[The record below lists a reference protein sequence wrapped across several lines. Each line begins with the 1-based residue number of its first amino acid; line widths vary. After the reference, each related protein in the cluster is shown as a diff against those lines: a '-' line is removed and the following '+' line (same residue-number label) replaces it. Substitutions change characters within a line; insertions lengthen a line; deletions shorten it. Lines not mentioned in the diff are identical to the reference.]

1 MNFSNFPP
9 PEISAALLDTILR
22 LLCHYV
28 GFVDIAAKLKCF
40 TQGIA

>member
-28 GFVDIAAKLKCF
+28 GFVDIAATIF
-40 TQGIA
+40 RP